1 MEWIV
6 IMTASPPKLRGFA
19 TPRVMPIGCPVAA
32 SLGVL
37 GRKWALLVLRDVAF
51 YEDIRFSDILRNNEG
66 LTPRVLTFRLR
77 ELLDEGFITKREG
90 RDGREVV
97 YDLTQKGKD
106 AIPILTAFT
115 SFGFVHHADRVFP
128 DKKPRT
134 LGEVLPGSQDELLR
148 ALRAYALEG
157 RHERIRPARA
167 AATAPRRGRPRAS

>member
-1 MEWIV
+1 M
-6 IMTASPPKLRGFA
+6 ASGPPKLRAFA
-19 TPRVMPIGCPVAA
+19 TPHVMPISCPIAA

-51 YEDIRFSDILRNNEG
+51 YEDVRFSDMLRNSPG

-77 ELLDEGFITKREG
+77 ELLDDGFITKRDG

-115 SFGFVHHADRVFP
+115 SFGFLHHADRVFP
-128 DKKPRT
+128 DRKPRT

-148 ALRAYALEG
+148 ALQAYALEG
-157 RHERIRPARA
+157 RHVRIRA
-167 AATAPRRGRPRAS
+167 AFATSTSAKKRGRPRGS